1 MTCNIGRLR
10 GKFFV
15 DRETDHTSDGLNMF
29 SLVMVLKNPY
39 ESLIW
44 DRFSSED
51 TRLMDAMP
59 TSLLAIPLPFTR
71 A

>member
-1 MTCNIGRLR
+1 
-10 GKFFV
+10 
-15 DRETDHTSDGLNMF
+15 MF